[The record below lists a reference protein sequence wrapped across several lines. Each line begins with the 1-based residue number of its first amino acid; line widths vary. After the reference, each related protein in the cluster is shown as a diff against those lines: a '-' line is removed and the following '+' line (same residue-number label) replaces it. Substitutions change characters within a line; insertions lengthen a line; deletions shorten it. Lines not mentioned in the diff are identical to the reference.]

1 VTYNQFITEISALC
15 ESHAMI
21 REVRNMTPQE
31 WLFKG
36 TAANLPVC
44 CFDVLSS
51 TFNNGQEQSWS
62 VQFFFLDKS
71 GQEAE
76 FETEVISDQWQIAED
91 IYQLIRA
98 EQATFSVDDTIT
110 ITPISDKY
118 EDYLAGVT
126 FTINITTQREF
137 NGCDTPTS

>member
-1 VTYNQFITEISALC
+1 MTYNQFITEISAKLS
-15 ESHAMI
+15 SHAMI
-21 REVRNMTPQE
+21 KEVRNMTPQE
-31 WLFKG
+31 WLFRE
-36 TAANLPVC
+36 TAAKLPVC

-51 TFNNGQEQSWS
+51 TFNNGQEQNWS

-71 GQEAE
+71 GPEAE

-91 IYQLIRA
+91 IYQLLRA
-98 EQATFSVDDTIT
+98 DQGTFAVDDSVT

-126 FTINITTQREF
+126 FTINIATQRDF
-137 NGCDTPTS
+137 SSCDTPTV